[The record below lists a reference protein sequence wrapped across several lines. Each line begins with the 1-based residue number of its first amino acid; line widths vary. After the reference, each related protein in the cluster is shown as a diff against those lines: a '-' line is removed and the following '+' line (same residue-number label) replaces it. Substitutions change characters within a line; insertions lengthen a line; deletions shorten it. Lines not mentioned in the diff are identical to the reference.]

1 MVRLDARVRRSRRRA
16 VSKLV
21 LVASLVGL
29 SAQVSAGGAFVS
41 ESSSFGPDTITYDPT
56 TGLRWLD
63 LTESAGYSHTQIVA
77 ELLPGGVFDG
87 YHLATMA
94 QVSKLFTDADID
106 LSVNGNFVP
115 QNYAPVVA
123 LMALVGTL
131 GNDGN
136 CGVGCTFS
144 YNAGYTDDPP
154 PSQSQF
160 ADQGLAWFDNSAGVA
175 PSYPHG
181 LLGRAILGG
190 GFGDSASAGNGAWL
204 LVPEPHAA
212 LAGAAAALSLA
223 ALRVRRR

>member
-1 MVRLDARVRRSRRRA
+1 MVRLDVRVRRA
-16 VSKLV
+16 ASKLA

-29 SAQVSAGGAFVS
+29 AAPAGAGEVFVS
-41 ESSSFGPDTITYDPT
+41 ESSPFGPDTITADPA

-77 ELLPGGVFDG
+77 ELLPGGIFDG
-87 YHLATMA
+87 YHLATKA
-94 QVSKLFTDADID
+94 QVSQLFTDAGID
-106 LSVNGNFVP
+106 LGANGDFVP
-115 QNYAPVVA
+115 QNYTPVVA

-136 CGVGCTFS
+136 CGTGCTFS

-154 PSQSQF
+154 PAQGQF
-160 ADQGLAWFDNSAGVA
+160 ADQGLAWFDNSALVA
-175 PSYPHG
+175 PSYPQG

-190 GFGDSASAGNGAWL
+190 GFGDFGSSGNGAWL
-204 LVPEPHAA
+204 LLPEPHAA
-212 LAGAAAALSLA
+212 IAGAAAALSLA